1 MPSSA
6 PGRTGVF
13 RETSKPTDPAE
24 ILRMG
29 IDALKERLPPG
40 WALSV
45 RQRGSRRGDVSVD
58 DVLDLDG
65 PGGARATFA
74 VQVKG
79 LATTRDVLG
88 VLDQLRRSMQ
98 VGDFTTESLSPLI
111 IARYLAPET
120 RERIIAEGAGYADAT
135 GNVYL
140 ALERPAIFLRD
151 RGADADPW
159 RGPGR
164 PRGTLKGQPAA
175 RVVRAL
181 ADFAPP
187 YSVPDLADRA
197 GASRGATYRVVEFLE
212 GEALLDRERYG
223 PISAVR
229 WRAVLER
236 WSQDYGVA
244 ATNAVR
250 TFLEPRGL
258 SALTEKLR
266 ANPELAYVL
275 TGTLAAE
282 RLASYAPAR
291 LATLY
296 VRDTAEVADALG
308 LREVEGGGNV
318 ALASAAFDVVFDRAE
333 NVDGLRM
340 AAASQ
345 VAVDLL
351 TGPGRNPGEAVAL
364 LDWME
369 GNEDAWRR

>member
-1 MPSSA
+1 MLSSA
-6 PGRTGVF
+6 SGRTSSF
-13 RETSKPTDPAE
+13 RETTKPTDPAE
-24 ILRMG
+24 ILRLG
-29 IDALKERLPPG
+29 IEALQERLPPG
-40 WALSV
+40 WALSAR
-45 RQRGSRRGDVSVD
+45 RQRPWRGDDGFD

-65 PGGARATFA
+65 PGGARASFA

-79 LATTRDVLG
+79 LVTTRDVLG
-88 VLDQLRRSMQ
+88 VLDQLRRSIQ
-98 VGDFTTESLSPLI
+98 ADDLAKTSLLPFV

-120 RERIIAEGAGYADAT
+120 RERIITEGAGYADAT

-140 ALERPAIFLRD
+140 ALERPAIFMRD

-212 GEALLDRERYG
+212 SEALLDRERYG
-223 PISAVR
+223 PITAVR

-244 ATNAVR
+244 TTNAVR
-250 TFLEPRGL
+250 AFLEPRGL

-266 ANPELAYVL
+266 ANPVLGYVL
-275 TGTLAAE
+275 TGTVAAE

-308 LREVEGGGNV
+308 LREVERGANV
-318 ALASAAFDVVFDRAE
+318 ALASAAFDVVFDRGE
-333 NVDGLRM
+333 TVDGLRM

-351 TGPGRNPGEAVAL
+351 TGPGRNPSEAVAL